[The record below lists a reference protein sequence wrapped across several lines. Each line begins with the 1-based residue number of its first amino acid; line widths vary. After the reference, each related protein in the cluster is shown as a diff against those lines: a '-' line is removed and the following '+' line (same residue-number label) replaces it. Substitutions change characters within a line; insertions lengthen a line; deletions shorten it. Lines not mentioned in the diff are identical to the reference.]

1 MRSIVKGDGG
11 WPTSH
16 ENMRHAQSTGQSAC
30 SQMLLEKS
38 SKSSTAI
45 DMIQTELLH
54 LSIALYS
61 TPVQH
66 ESLCTLEAHNLV
78 APAHTTWLKLSAT
91 EVFFLGSCESRRRTR
106 WKRWSSCLH
115 VSPSS
120 NGKCW
125 RASLNHT
132 HGTWSAITPKLQ
144 IAAVRPE
151 WFLSCSIY
159 VSLCPFITSPLGL

>member
-16 ENMRHAQSTGQSAC
+16 KNMRHAQSTGQSAC

-66 ESLCTLEAHNLV
+66 ASLCTLEAHNLV
-78 APAHTTWLKLSAT
+78 APAHTRDLS
-91 EVFFLGSCESRRRTR
+91 
-106 WKRWSSCLH
+106 
-115 VSPSS
+115 
-120 NGKCW
+120 
-125 RASLNHT
+125 
-132 HGTWSAITPKLQ
+132 
-144 IAAVRPE
+144 
-151 WFLSCSIY
+151 
-159 VSLCPFITSPLGL
+159 